1 MATNSAEM
9 KFPPSAALLHAPDPV
24 YTDSETTQPTQN
36 DTAWT
41 FEQWLE
47 ALADGECDCE
57 TLIRGVGD
65 SIDEKPD
72 ACWELLALVDQYY
85 RRHRI
90 REVDF
95 HNLNLLGQ
103 ALLLETMPNAEPLP
117 PQTAPGRTAQCAA
130 GQPSAPQPRVSAA
143 ESLPMA
149 RATVAVNDILRSR
162 YRIEG
167 ILGRGGMGTVYAA
180 TDLYR
185 PDYIPSD
192 QRIALKVLH
201 TEIVRRPGLLT
212 ELRSEF
218 QCLQSLSHPNIIRV
232 HEFDQDG
239 DVSFFTMEQL
249 TGAALRRVLAEQQSE
264 TLYRPHAL
272 AIIQQAGAAVA
283 YAHSRG
289 IVHGDLNPANIF
301 ITEWGEIRVLDFG
314 AAQRT
319 SRIQSLE
326 AAGETAFRTSVATP
340 SYASCEQLEGR
351 EPTTEDDV
359 YAMACIAY
367 VLLKGEH
374 PFQGRSSLAARKAR
388 LVPRRPDGISAAQ
401 WRALKAGLNFNLKDR
416 PADMKAWLHR
426 FALPPV
432 PLLLPALATLK
443 SARPR
448 SKRVGPPVVTAL
460 IALAAGVCWWAQDQ
474 YGWLKNSGAD
484 TAIRTTEAAV
494 QSAIGE
500 KTPSVARA
508 LPAVAA
514 QTPPQVSPPVQTQAL
529 PAHEPPVREPPS
541 TKAPALT
548 APTVAV
554 HTAEPAASAHRE
566 SARVELATNSVD
578 VPPLQPVASVPVS
591 RRHNYR
597 EEVSFTWSTE
607 SGTAKPGQDFMPV
620 KSRTE
625 YIAAGAP
632 LTRLLVPIVQNPRRH
647 LARTFYVVVNTPGEG
662 VTLGTRTIA
671 QVTIPASD

>member
-1 MATNSAEM
+1 VPASLGGVSVWVRQYGAMASNPAEM
-9 KFPPSAALLHAPDPV
+9 KFPPPAARLRAADPD
-24 YTDSETTQPTQN
+24 YTDSETTQPTQRDN
-36 DTAWT
+36 SWT

-65 SIDEKPD
+65 AIDENPD

-90 REVDF
+90 KEVDF

-103 ALLLETMPNAEPLP
+103 ALLLETMPNADPLP
-117 PQTAPGRTAQCAA
+117 PPAAPEKAA
-130 GQPSAPQPRVSAA
+130 PSSVGPPPAPQPKVSAVGA
-143 ESLPMA
+143 LPVT
-149 RATVAVNDILRSR
+149 RATVAVNDILRNR

-201 TEIVRRPGLLT
+201 SEIVRRPGLLT

-249 TGAALRRVLAEQQSE
+249 NGAPLSRVLAEQHSE

-314 AAQRT
+314 AAHRT

-326 AAGETAFRTSVATP
+326 ERNGVSSLSRHTLVRELRAAGRQRT
-340 SYASCEQLEGR
+340 
-351 EPTTEDDV
+351 
-359 YAMACIAY
+359 
-367 VLLKGEH
+367 H
-374 PFQGRSSLAARKAR
+374 
-388 LVPRRPDGISAAQ
+388 
-401 WRALKAGLNFNLKDR
+401 
-416 PADMKAWLHR
+416 HR
-426 FALPPV
+426 
-432 PLLLPALATLK
+432 
-443 SARPR
+443 
-448 SKRVGPPVVTAL
+448 G
-460 IALAAGVCWWAQDQ
+460 
-474 YGWLKNSGAD
+474 
-484 TAIRTTEAAV
+484 
-494 QSAIGE
+494 
-500 KTPSVARA
+500 
-508 LPAVAA
+508 
-514 QTPPQVSPPVQTQAL
+514 
-529 PAHEPPVREPPS
+529 
-541 TKAPALT
+541 
-548 APTVAV
+548 
-554 HTAEPAASAHRE
+554 
-566 SARVELATNSVD
+566 
-578 VPPLQPVASVPVS
+578 
-591 RRHNYR
+591 
-597 EEVSFTWSTE
+597 
-607 SGTAKPGQDFMPV
+607 
-620 KSRTE
+620 
-625 YIAAGAP
+625 
-632 LTRLLVPIVQNPRRH
+632 
-647 LARTFYVVVNTPGEG
+647 
-662 VTLGTRTIA
+662 
-671 QVTIPASD
+671 